1 MLTFMIIML
10 IYSSLG
16 AGVGLWENFEFMVS
30 GWEEARRGVGLLP
43 LNKDI
48 CCSVFVFFVSVH
60 HVEER
65 VEYIM

>member
-1 MLTFMIIML
+1 MLVC
-10 IYSSLG
+10 G
-16 AGVGLWENFEFMVS
+16 KNFEFMVS